1 MHSSCVHACLYVRV
15 WQLASPARIELIR
28 LFMREDV
35 NEDLVLF
42 LILTDYNGVE
52 INYMGPRFNSCGLM
66 TPEQLKG

>member
-1 MHSSCVHACLYVRV
+1 
-15 WQLASPARIELIR
+15 
-28 LFMREDV
+28 MREDV

>member
-1 MHSSCVHACLYVRV
+1 
-15 WQLASPARIELIR
+15 
-28 LFMREDV
+28 MREDV

-52 INYMGPRFNSCGLM
+52 INYVGPRFNSCGLM

>member
-15 WQLASPARIELIR
+15 WQLASLARIKLIR

-42 LILTDYNGVE
+42 LILTHCNGVE
-52 INYMGPRFNSCGLM
+52 INYVSPRFNSCGLM
-66 TPEQLKG
+66 TPEQLGG